1 MGGPVQHYYTKTFL
15 MVCVIQKHRVTYVS
29 MQKKEKENDVTKLCG
44 SSNACAECSK
54 RETTEIGDFELEKR
68 LS

>member
-29 MQKKEKENDVTKLCG
+29 MQKKTLAEKILY
-44 SSNACAECSK
+44 
-54 RETTEIGDFELEKR
+54 R
-68 LS
+68 LGTYFDE